1 MFIDYVGLLLI
12 NMMIGYVLLAAYVYR
27 GLDDPLNK
35 RWVPGFAMVGVI
47 AFVFGGHMVMTWPI
61 IGQYNDAF
69 GEMSVLLGIIFLG
82 AAFAIGKGWSLTM
95 VAVYAFFAGLAAI
108 DLGACIISMKMTL
121 VPNLSGA
128 GFILSGL
135 GGVMAAPTLLW
146 FRNNRPFRTL
156 AALILLAAALIWAV
170 TVYPEYWMHMKA
182 FAKWLPLTMRSMPTH

>member
-35 RWVPGFAMVGVI
+35 RWVPGFAMVGAI
-47 AFVFGGHMVMTWPI
+47 AFVFGSHMVMTWPI

-69 GEMSVLLGIIFLG
+69 GQMSVLLGIIFLG
-82 AAFAIGKGWSLTM
+82 AALAIGKGWSLTM

-146 FRNNRPFRTL
+146 FRNNRPFRTV
-156 AALILLAAALIWAV
+156 AAMILLAAALIWAV

-182 FAKWLPLTMRSMPTH
+182 FAKWVPMAMRSMPTH

>member
-135 GGVMAAPTLLW
+135 GGVMAAPTLLR

-156 AALILLAAALIWAV
+156 AALVLLAAALIWAV

>member
-27 GLDDPLNK
+27 GLDDPFNK

-108 DLGACIISMKMTL
+108 DLGACIINMKMTL

-146 FRNNRPFRTL
+146 FRNNRPFRTV
-156 AALILLAAALIWAV
+156 AAMILLAAALIWAV

>member
-95 VAVYAFFAGLAAI
+95 VAVYAFFAGLAAM

-156 AALILLAAALIWAV
+156 AAMILLAAALIWAV

-182 FAKWLPLTMRSMPTH
+182 FAKWVPLTMRSMPTH